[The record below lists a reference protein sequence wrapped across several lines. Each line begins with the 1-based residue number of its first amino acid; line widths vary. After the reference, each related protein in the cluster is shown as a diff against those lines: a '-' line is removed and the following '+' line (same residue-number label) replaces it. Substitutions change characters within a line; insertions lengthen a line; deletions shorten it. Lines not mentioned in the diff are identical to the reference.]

1 MSSESDPKLPQ
12 LARNHRA
19 AVVTSERV
27 VRRIGRRIFAEILP
41 HSMRRRAPG
50 HAPRPPQPATG
61 SLGERQPD
69 GTSLPCDTPV
79 HNPYPHITQAKKETS
94 CMKVYRTESPYYFSS
109 KQLLPV
115 GALVYFSDKRGR
127 YVHPT
132 AGMLLDPHPRLQL
145 LSGEESRAFAER
157 WREQL

>member
-1 MSSESDPKLPQ
+1 MSIESDPKLPQ
-12 LARNHRA
+12 LARSHRA
-19 AVVTSERV
+19 AVATPERV

-41 HSMRRRAPG
+41 HSTRRRAPG
-50 HAPRPPQPATG
+50 HSPHPPQPAAG

-69 GTSLPCDTPV
+69 GRSLLCDTLV
-79 HNPYPHITQAKKETS
+79 HNPYPHATQAKKETTS
-94 CMKVYRTESPYYFSS
+94 MKVYRTESPYYFSS
-109 KQLLPV
+109 RQLLPV

-145 LSGEESRAFAER
+145 LSGEESRAFEEH
-157 WREQL
+157 WRGQL